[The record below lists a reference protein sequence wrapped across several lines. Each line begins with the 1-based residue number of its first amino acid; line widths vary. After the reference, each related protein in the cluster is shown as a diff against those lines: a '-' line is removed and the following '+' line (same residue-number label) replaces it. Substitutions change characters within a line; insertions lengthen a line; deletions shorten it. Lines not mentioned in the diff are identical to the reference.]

1 MWKAY
6 LFIYLL
12 QLCDFRASIM
22 TLFLILAVI
31 AFIGLFALLTNDADV
46 LVNPSECEEEYVK
59 AFNHIKKTAI
69 WLLVSTCIIGLFP
82 NKQTIAMAGGLYLGN
97 KAVQAISGTE
107 VVKKVD
113 EIVNL
118 QLDKIIVDMKE
129 EMKGAK

>member
-12 QLCDFRASIM
+12 QLCDIRAGIIAI
-22 TLFLILAVI
+22 LIILAII
-31 AFIGLFALLTNDADV
+31 ATIILSILLMNDADV
-46 LVNPSECEEEYVK
+46 LVNPSECEEGYVG
-59 AFNHIKKTAI
+59 AFNRIKKVAI
-69 WLLVSTCIIGLFP
+69 WLLVSVCLIGLFP
-82 NKQTIAMAGGLYLGN
+82 NKQTIAMIGGLYLGN

>member
-12 QLCDFRASIM
+12 QLCDFRVSII
-22 TLFLILAVI
+22 TLLLALAII
-31 AFIGLFALLTNDADV
+31 AVVVLSVLLMNNADV
-46 LVNPSECEEEYVK
+46 LVNPSECEEDYVGV
-59 AFNHIKKTAI
+59 FNRIKKAAV
-69 WLLVSTCIIGLFP
+69 WLLVSACLIGLFP
-82 NKQTIAMAGGLYLGN
+82 NKQTIAMVGGLYLGN